1 MVPQRLGTSKEV
13 KSKGED
19 AGMQEFEQGPRM
31 AVSFFASLL
40 PDREHS
46 SPTDK
51 DFQMLLLE
59 RETAACLHH
68 L

>member
-1 MVPQRLGTSKEV
+1 
-13 KSKGED
+13 
-19 AGMQEFEQGPRM
+19 MQEFEQGPRM

-46 SPTDK
+46 SPMDK

-68 L
+68 LEGFGGKKVCSQLKVGK